1 MVKRYVRF
9 RAVGT
14 GDDVGM
20 VTVEGLC
27 DALTDP
33 MAVAMA
39 RSVELRRCQRVRLR
53 TEPAFE
59 VLCSGQR
66 ERRLGDI
73 SRQAREDW
81 RVKMDRLRRER
92 EVAYWRQQSMMRK
105 MMTTTARPESEM
117 PWQDEYE
124 ALNKGKKELEKA
136 MDFFRGS
143 PTFEMNRIGPVQR
156 VGRGFEIRVEGRV
169 QRDDAE

>member
-14 GDDVGM
+14 GEDVGM

-27 DALTDP
+27 DALRDP
-33 MAVAMA
+33 MAVAME
-39 RSVELRRCQRVRLR
+39 RSERLRRCERVRLR

-73 SRQAREDW
+73 SRQAREDQEK
-81 RVKMDRLRRER
+81 RAVQDRIAR
-92 EVAYWRQQSMMRK
+92 EVAEWMQQQKLRRMMEK
-105 MMTTTARPESEM
+105 EVQSE
-117 PWQDEYE
+117 DGE
-124 ALNKGKKELEKA
+124 
-136 MDFFRGS
+136 
-143 PTFEMNRIGPVQR
+143 
-156 VGRGFEIRVEGRV
+156 
-169 QRDDAE
+169 

>member
-1 MVKRYVRF
+1 MRF

-27 DALTDP
+27 DALRDP

-59 VLCSGQR
+59 VMCSGQR
-66 ERRLGDI
+66 ERRLDDI
-73 SRQAREDW
+73 SRQARADQEK
-81 RVKMDRLRRER
+81 RAVQDRIAR
-92 EVAYWRQQSMMRK
+92 EVAEWMQQQKLRRMM
-105 MMTTTARPESEM
+105 AR
-117 PWQDEYE
+117 
-124 ALNKGKKELEKA
+124 
-136 MDFFRGS
+136 
-143 PTFEMNRIGPVQR
+143 
-156 VGRGFEIRVEGRV
+156 EGV
-169 QRDDAE
+169 RDDAE

>member
-14 GDDVGM
+14 GEDVGV

-27 DALTDP
+27 DAMRDP

-66 ERRLGDI
+66 ERRLDDI
-73 SRQAREDW
+73 SRQAREDQEK
-81 RVKMDRLRRER
+81 RAVQDRIAR
-92 EVAYWRQQSMMRK
+92 EVAEWMQQQKLRRMM
-105 MMTTTARPESEM
+105 AREE
-117 PWQDEYE
+117 
-124 ALNKGKKELEKA
+124 
-136 MDFFRGS
+136 
-143 PTFEMNRIGPVQR
+143 T
-156 VGRGFEIRVEGRV
+156 
-169 QRDDAE
+169 RDDEE

>member
-33 MAVAMA
+33 MAVAMD
-39 RSVELRRCQRVRLR
+39 RSGALRRCQRVRLR

-66 ERRLGDI
+66 ERRLDDI
-73 SRQAREDW
+73 SRQARADQEKRAVQDRIAREVAEW
-81 RVKMDRLRRER
+81 MQQQRLRRMMAR
-92 EVAYWRQQSMMRK
+92 EE
-105 MMTTTARPESEM
+105 T
-117 PWQDEYE
+117 
-124 ALNKGKKELEKA
+124 
-136 MDFFRGS
+136 
-143 PTFEMNRIGPVQR
+143 
-156 VGRGFEIRVEGRV
+156 
-169 QRDDAE
+169 RDDAE